1 MYGITDL
8 RKDTL
13 IDIDG
18 IPYRVTEYS
27 HTQMGRGGATVKVKI
42 KNLLNGGVLDKTFK
56 NDEKVTPASIDRAQ
70 LQYLYKNGQNLALM
84 DMVSF
89 EQYEVPASLD
99 ESIEK
104 YFSEG
109 AELNGLLYKEQVI
122 GFDVPKSATIKV
134 TETPDGAKGNTSSGG
149 TKPATLETGIEV
161 QVPMFIK
168 VGDGV
173 KVDTRTGQYLER
185 AK

>member
-1 MYGITDL
+1 
-8 RKDTL
+8 
-13 IDIDG
+13 
-18 IPYRVTEYS
+18 
-27 HTQMGRGGATVKVKI
+27 
-42 KNLLNGGVLDKTFK
+42 
-56 NDEKVTPASIDRAQ
+56 
-70 LQYLYKNGQNLALM
+70 M

-89 EQYEVPASLD
+89 DQYEVPASID

-104 YFSEG
+104 YFTEG
-109 AELNGLLYKEQVI
+109 AELAGLIYNEQVI
-122 GFDVPKSATIKV
+122 GFDVPKNTIIKV
-134 TETPDGAKGNTSSGG
+134 TETPDGAKGDTANGG
-149 TKPATLETGIEV
+149 TKPAKLETGIEV

>member
-13 IDIDG
+13 IDLEG
-18 IPYRVTEYS
+18 VPYRVTEYS

-42 KNLLNGGVLDKTFK
+42 KNLLNGSVLEKTFK
-56 NDEKVTPASIDRAQ
+56 NDEKVAPASIERAQ
-70 LQYLYKNGQNLALM
+70 LQYLYANGNDLAFM

-89 EQYEVPASLD
+89 DQYEVPASTD
-99 ESIEK
+99 EAILK
-104 YFSEG
+104 YFPEGSEVTG
-109 AELNGLLYKEQVI
+109 LIYNGQVI
-122 GFDVPKSATIKV
+122 GFDLPKNTVIKV
-134 TETPDGAKGNTSSGG
+134 TETPGADKGNTSSGG

>member
-18 IPYRVTEYS
+18 TPYRVTEYS

-42 KNLLNGGVLDKTFK
+42 KNLINGSVLEKSFK
-56 NDEKVTPASIDRAQ
+56 NDEKVSPASIDRAQ
-70 LQYLYKNGQNLALM
+70 LQFLYANGKDLSFM
-84 DMVSF
+84 DMASF
-89 EQYEVPASLD
+89 DQYEVPASLD
-99 ESIEK
+99 DAVLK
-104 YFSEG
+104 YFPEG
-109 AELNGLLYKEQVI
+109 AEITGLIYNDQVI
-122 GFDVPKSATIKV
+122 GFDLPKNTVIKV
-134 TETPDGAKGNTSSGG
+134 TETPGGAKGNTSSGG

>member
-18 IPYRVTEYS
+18 TPYRVTEYS

-42 KNLLNGGVLDKTFK
+42 KNLLDGTVLEKAFKT
-56 NDEKVTPASIDRAQ
+56 NEKISPASIDRAQ
-70 LQYLYKNGQNLALM
+70 LQYLYVNGSNLAFM
-84 DMVSF
+84 DMASF
-89 EQYEVPASLD
+89 DQYEVAADLD
-99 ESIEK
+99 EAVAK
-104 YFSEG
+104 YFPEG
-109 AELNGLLYKEQVI
+109 AELTGLIYNNQVI
-122 GFDVPKSATIKV
+122 GFDLPKNTVVRV
-134 TETPDGAKGNTSSGG
+134 TETPGGAKGNTSSGG

>member
-13 IDIDG
+13 IDLDG
-18 IPYRVTEYS
+18 VPYRVTEYS

-42 KNLLNGGVLDKTFK
+42 KNLLNGSVLEKTFK
-56 NDEKVTPASIDRAQ
+56 NDEKVAPASIERAQ
-70 LQYLYKNGQNLALM
+70 LQYLYANGNDLAFM

-89 EQYEVPASLD
+89 DQYEVPADID
-99 ESIEK
+99 EAIVK
-104 YFSEG
+104 YFPEGSEVT
-109 AELNGLLYKEQVI
+109 GLIYKGQVI
-122 GFDVPKSATIKV
+122 GFDLPKNTVIKV
-134 TETPDGAKGNTSSGG
+134 TETPGADKGNTSSGG